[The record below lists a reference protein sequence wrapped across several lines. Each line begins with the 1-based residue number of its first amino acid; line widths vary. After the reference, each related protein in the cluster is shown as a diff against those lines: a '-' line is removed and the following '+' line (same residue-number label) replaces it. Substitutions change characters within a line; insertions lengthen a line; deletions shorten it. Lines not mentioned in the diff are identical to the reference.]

1 MLHFSKKN
9 KKMKNNKKNDQII
22 YNKLVKKAEFIN
34 NFSNIIKNER
44 SPLGKLLLQE
54 NYIFFNIINLLHNI
68 KLTINYSIKNEFD
81 NNKKLNSVGYALIK
95 LPGEKILFNN
105 YTLGKIIQ
113 LLKQFIN
120 SDSNIIKKLDK
131 YNKNRNELT
140 HKMFEKYNDIKIIR
154 KDARKIIID
163 GEKILKN
170 ISRLSDEF
178 RENAFA
184 LMEKYHIDE
193 SE

>member
-1 MLHFSKKN
+1 
-9 KKMKNNKKNDQII
+9 MKNNKKNDQII